1 MSFPPAS
8 PCHRPHHSL
17 LRAFLP
23 LIPSL
28 LLEIQ
33 TTGHQRNE
41 APKVKTSP
49 KAQALQ
55 GQAGL
60 MGEAQAK
67 VSRPQLSRPDTAGL
81 HHLSMTQH
89 ILGFLAVLRHPS
101 DTPQGVQPVLTPMS
115 HKVRKENSCTI
126 QEARDPNFRITR
138 VIILGTSK
146 TACNR
151 RSALSIHWKIQEH
164 SLLSPKIWV

>member
-17 LRAFLP
+17 LGALLP
-23 LIPSL
+23 LIPPL
-28 LLEIQ
+28 LPGRQ

-49 KAQALQ
+49 KAQAPQ

-60 MGEAQAK
+60 VGEAQAK

-81 HHLSMTQH
+81 NHLRMTQH

-101 DTPQGVQPVLTPMS
+101 DTPQGVGAAFAYPRESQGEEGKQLHNPGSTGSKLQ
-115 HKVRKENSCTI
+115 NY
-126 QEARDPNFRITR
+126 QGDYFRN
-138 VIILGTSK
+138 K
-146 TACNR
+146 
-151 RSALSIHWKIQEH
+151 
-164 SLLSPKIWV
+164 